1 MRTLILSLLVLS
13 SAAQNAF
20 AHGGHIGDLAGH
32 SHWLGWAAAAAAGA
46 VAAWAI
52 KRGTRSSPDADADT
66 SEPDDAGADAR
77 PESAEA

>member
-1 MRTLILSLLVLS
+1 MRTLILSFLVLA
-13 SAAQNAF
+13 SAAQSAS

-52 KRGTRSSPDADADT
+52 KRGTRSSPDM
-66 SEPDDAGADAR
+66 SESQPDDDGADAR
-77 PESAEA
+77 PDTAEA

>member
-1 MRTLILSLLVLS
+1 MRTLILSLLVLV
-13 SAAQNAF
+13 SAAQSAF

-52 KRGTRSSPDADADT
+52 KRGARSSPDAGKSDT
-66 SEPDDAGADAR
+66 DDAGAEAHPDT
-77 PESAEA
+77 AEA